1 MASLSLTVLPAKAL
15 KDGRHKVRI
24 AVAHNSKTRYIL
36 TDVVLDSINEWKN
49 GRVVR
54 RPDAAYLNTKLNKQ
68 LNDMQEAIDEVPY
81 IEGLSCSEL
90 IESMNQTRQRK
101 THTLESAFEEMLEVS
116 TAKLSTQSRY
126 RQEFKSITK
135 TLPAKTLV
143 QHVTPLMVRRLI
155 KVMESTLQ
163 PVTARSHL
171 TLLAQIFNYCQRNG
185 YTEFRVK
192 PTDGMLKGVVAIRQ
206 NWLTPDQVRFIRDTE
221 TGRRGYD
228 KFRDLF
234 MLSYYLGGINAIDL
248 ARINFNECR
257 DTIHYVRSKT
267 ERKVKVNPFVEF
279 DIPEV
284 AKPIIERYKRD
295 DGTLDMYDS
304 NKGEQSHTI
313 GYQARRYREKF
324 DLPGMTY
331 YSARKSFAQH
341 AFALGESES
350 VIDYILGHSLGAG
363 NNRML
368 FAYIKVTPAMATACI
383 KKVCD
388 FIAGTEKFD

>member
-1 MASLSLTVLPAKAL
+1 
-15 KDGRHKVRI
+15 
-24 AVAHNSKTRYIL
+24 
-36 TDVVLDSINEWKN
+36 
-49 GRVVR
+49 
-54 RPDAAYLNTKLNKQ
+54 
-68 LNDMQEAIDEVPY
+68 
-81 IEGLSCSEL
+81 
-90 IESMNQTRQRK
+90 
-101 THTLESAFEEMLEVS
+101 
-116 TAKLSTQSRY
+116 
-126 RQEFKSITK
+126 
-135 TLPAKTLV
+135 
-143 QHVTPLMVRRLI
+143 
-155 KVMESTLQ
+155 
-163 PVTARSHL
+163 
-171 TLLAQIFNYCQRNG
+171 
-185 YTEFRVK
+185 
-192 PTDGMLKGVVAIRQ
+192 MLKGVVAIRQ
-206 NWLTPDQVRFIRDTE
+206 NWLTPDQVRSIRDKE
-221 TGRRGYD
+221 GLKKGMR
-228 KFRDLF
+228 KFRDFF

-248 ARINFNECR
+248 AHINFNECR

-295 DGTLDMYDS
+295 DGTLDMYDR

-324 DLPGMTY
+324 DLPGLTY

-341 AFALGESES
+341 AFSLGESES